1 MTKSYLTKE
10 DIDQNVLVSDV
21 LIGLRCIFHDQ
32 IDNVRNFV
40 MFPDGKDKPYNIGFV
55 NMERNEWYCTNPD
68 MEGKATD
75 LLEKVFDRK
84 IDDDLLDTTYRL
96 VGRFSQCPKPSTY
109 MFDTTDTVQV
119 PMDVSVI
126 DDDDLL
132 VPLYLMGISQLIA
145 NKYMK
150 QGSYIGINDGEM
162 YHTLLFPN
170 SNGGYYSM
178 VDKGWRVVGEEG
190 VSLIGSK
197 KDCQRLCVFDSPLD
211 FLALQQKR
219 HIKGADVFF
228 STDRFLIINGKKNLD
243 EALGHVATHPEYY
256 HVCCFFPNTDQGR
269 EMFAKFRDICQ
280 GTAVNSSRLYTAHT
294 SIADSVVYDVNA
306 RRMDGLMTMTNI
318 IADAKDREFEAK
330 LAAEQQAQAQAAK
343 QQMEQAQAAKQQK
356 SQAPVAEKQQPKV
369 QNVPQT
375 TTVRDTQKPK
385 SESTQ
390 TTQKVT
396 TDDVKPKRSPRR

>member
-1 MTKSYLTKE
+1 MTTSYLTKE

-96 VGRFSQCPKPSTY
+96 VGRFSQCPKPSNY

-150 QGSYIGINDGEM
+150 QGSYIGINDGEV

-178 VDKGWRVVGEEG
+178 VDKG
-190 VSLIGSK
+190 
-197 KDCQRLCVFDSPLD
+197 CQ
-211 FLALQQKR
+211 
-219 HIKGADVFF
+219 
-228 STDRFLIINGKKNLD
+228 INRCGN
-243 EALGHVATHPEYY
+243 E
-256 HVCCFFPNTDQGR
+256 
-269 EMFAKFRDICQ
+269 
-280 GTAVNSSRLYTAHT
+280 
-294 SIADSVVYDVNA
+294 
-306 RRMDGLMTMTNI
+306 
-318 IADAKDREFEAK
+318 
-330 LAAEQQAQAQAAK
+330 
-343 QQMEQAQAAKQQK
+343 
-356 SQAPVAEKQQPKV
+356 
-369 QNVPQT
+369 
-375 TTVRDTQKPK
+375 
-385 SESTQ
+385 
-390 TTQKVT
+390 
-396 TDDVKPKRSPRR
+396 